1 MLVNQSISDTEGG
14 RIARVVRS
22 TDDERRRL
30 AVQKARMFYTPPCCK
45 KKIQGAA
52 DVPSESVLLKTNLAN
67 CGGISNTI
75 FWKVAV
81 PESVRIAQLQQ
92 DVLSASVNPL
102 NSETRFSEYAPRPV
116 PPVCPPIP
124 QELLNSNIPRLQ
136 LKTCPLPNKSDN
148 PVLPG

>member
-1 MLVNQSISDTEGG
+1 MLLNKSISDTEGG
-14 RIARVVRS
+14 RIARLIRS
-22 TDDERRRL
+22 TDEEARVR
-30 AVQKARMFYTPPCCK
+30 AVQRARQFYTPPCCK
-45 KKIQGAA
+45 KKVQGAAGA
-52 DVPSESVLLKTNLAN
+52 DVPSESILLKTNQAA
-67 CGGISNTI
+67 CVSNTI

-116 PPVCPPIP
+116 QPVCPPIP
-124 QELLNSNIPRLQ
+124 QEFLNANLPRIQ
-136 LKTCPLPNKSDN
+136 LKTCPLPNKPDN